1 MNLPFGFLATN
12 STSLL
17 YTGDYT
23 LEGIATTINP
33 GTYGYERQGM
43 NTVPEYSSFWGRR
56 SAFLGELL

>member
-1 MNLPFGFLATN
+1 MF
-12 STSLL
+12 L

-43 NTVPEYSSFWGRR
+43 NTVPEYRLAR
-56 SAFLGELL
+56 GEIS